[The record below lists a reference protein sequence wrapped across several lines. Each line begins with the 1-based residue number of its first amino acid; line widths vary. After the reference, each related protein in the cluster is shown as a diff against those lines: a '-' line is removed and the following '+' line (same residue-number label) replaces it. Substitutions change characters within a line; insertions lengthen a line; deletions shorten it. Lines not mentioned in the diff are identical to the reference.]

1 MYINGND
8 VSRSGVDCQGVG
20 GHDELDVKRYHNDTR
35 HMIIYDT
42 YCDSPMGEQG
52 ARLRQFLNEEEYAAA
67 KDAEQLGNIRI
78 VKHAAIVEGHILWDR
93 KRRK

>member
-8 VSRSGVDCQGVG
+8 VSGTSVDCYGIG
-20 GHDELDVKRYHNDTR
+20 GHSELDVKRYHNDTR
-35 HMIIYDT
+35 HMIIYDA

-52 ARLRQFLNEEEYAAA
+52 ARLRQFLTEEEYTAA
-67 KDAEQLGNIRI
+67 KGVEQLGNIRI

-93 KRRK
+93 KRHK